1 MALSRETTAANSP
14 TLAACTMTSTML
26 ANALQFL
33 GGLVLLLV
41 GGRLLVSAS
50 VDTAKRL
57 NVSPLVVGLTLVA
70 WGTSAPELALNLI
83 SAYKGRG
90 DLALGNV
97 VGANICNVAL
107 VLGVCALIKPLM
119 VQERLI
125 KVEIWLNAA
134 ILSTMAAM
142 GLLGGFA
149 PWQAGV
155 LLGVFGA
162 YSMWTI
168 MAAMRA
174 SERAITPAA
183 ADTIGDDPARLRGP
197 MGWHMI
203 GACFIGGLAL
213 LSYGGSLA
221 SDGASGAALALGVP
235 AAIVGV
241 TIVSIGTT
249 LPELVTGVMAV
260 RKGQT
265 DLAMGNAIGS
275 CLFNTGAVFGIAGL
289 VAPAAVD
296 GSLMLPIAYMGLL
309 ALALVPI
316 SRTFDKTVS
325 RLEGALLCASYAVF
339 LAVSVAMLPRT

>member
-1 MALSRETTAANSP
+1 MVNLIIGFG
-14 TLAACTMTSTML
+14 TLHESHDLYML
-26 ANALQFL
+26 CPVMHTYSLQFL

-83 SAYKGRG
+83 SAFKGRS

-97 VGANICNVAL
+97 VGANICNIAL
-107 VLGVCALIKPLM
+107 VLGLCALIKPLV

-134 ILSTMAAM
+134 ILGFLAIL
-142 GLLGGFA
+142 GLTSGFQK
-149 PWQAGV
+149 WEAGV
-155 LLGVFGA
+155 MLGVFGS

-168 MAAMRA
+168 MAALRQTEA
-174 SERAITPAA
+174 APSPSA
-183 ADTIGDDPARLRGP
+183 ADTLGDDPSRLIP
-197 MGWHMI
+197 SMGWSMI
-203 GACFIGGLAL
+203 AVCFAGGLIL
-213 LSYGGSLA
+213 LSLGGSLA
-221 SDGASGAALALGVP
+221 SDGASGIALALGVP

-249 LPELVTGVMAV
+249 LPEMVTGVMAV

-265 DLAMGNAIGS
+265 DLAMGNVLGS
-275 CLFNTGAVFGIAGL
+275 CLFNAGAIFSIVGL
-289 VAPAAVD
+289 MAPPSIDVT
-296 GSLMLPIAYMGLL
+296 LTLPLAYMGLL
-309 ALALVPI
+309 ALILVPI
-316 SRTFDKTVS
+316 SRTYGKTVS
-325 RLEGALLCASYAVF
+325 RLEGAFLLASYACF
-339 LAVSVAMLPRT
+339 LVASAYMASQ